1 MKRKLAGSRA
11 RLLWQRYGAQENT
24 AFTLIELLVV
34 IAVIAILAALLL
46 PALNRAKSAA
56 DSAVC
61 KSNLRQISLAISAYV
76 QDTGTYPSLSVP
88 WMTAIRPQIRL
99 PWPENNYTNHGGY
112 NGGDPHSYLG
122 PRQSVYACP
131 AYNRMQGEFL
141 SDPNRPDD
149 MTRVR
154 WMGSYGYNY
163 LGTGRPPWFSPDHYA
178 YFGLGGQA
186 SQYITS
192 FHPLREAAVVK
203 PSDMIEMGDAFL
215 WPLLADA
222 SPSSDYQ
229 PQGDFDLSACFSNAW
244 VQQDDGV
251 FVGGGNGGVVTV
263 GGNQSDPSVKAMKRR
278 HNGRWNIAFCDGH
291 VETLKL
297 RQLFAISNAVVAQRW
312 NCDNRGHDW

>member
-1 MKRKLAGSRA
+1 
-11 RLLWQRYGAQENT
+11 
-24 AFTLIELLVV
+24 
-34 IAVIAILAALLL
+34 
-46 PALNRAKSAA
+46 
-56 DSAVC
+56 
-61 KSNLRQISLAISAYV
+61 
-76 QDTGTYPSLSVP
+76 
-88 WMTAIRPQIRL
+88 
-99 PWPENNYTNHGGY
+99 
-112 NGGDPHSYLG
+112 
-122 PRQSVYACP
+122 
-131 AYNRMQGEFL
+131 
-141 SDPNRPDD
+141 
-149 MTRVR
+149 
-154 WMGSYGYNY
+154 
-163 LGTGRPPWFSPDHYA
+163 
-178 YFGLGGQA
+178 
-186 SQYITS
+186 
-192 FHPLREAAVVK
+192 
-203 PSDMIEMGDAFL
+203 MIEVGDAFL